1 MSAPVIAFFN
11 NKGGVG
17 KTSLVY
23 HVAWMMARKRV
34 RVVAADLDP
43 QANLTANFLDE
54 DELEKLWPGDMST
67 TAPGRTVYGSLTP
80 LIRGIGDIGEP
91 PVVEVDDRLHLI
103 PGDLA
108 LSRFEDDLSNQ
119 WPDCLDGKERA
130 FRVISAFWRLLTS
143 AAQQTG
149 CDVVL
154 VDVGPN
160 LGAINRSAIVAAD
173 NLVIPLAPDLFSVQ
187 GLQNLGPTLRQWR
200 AQWGARLPKNPDP
213 QLELPAGRMMPLGYV
228 LLGHGVRL
236 GKPVQAY
243 ERWMARIPRVYREA
257 VLDVVEPSP
266 PVGAD
271 PYCLGQIKHYRSL
284 IPMAY
289 EARKPVFA
297 LKPADGAF
305 GGHQAAVAA
314 ATADFAALT
323 ERILTEV
330 KLRVP
335 SPPWTTDAA

>member
-1 MSAPVIAFFN
+1 MSVPIIAFFN

-23 HVAWMMARKRV
+23 HVAWMMARKHL

-54 DELEKLWPGDMST
+54 DELEKLWPVDT
-67 TAPGRTVYGSLTP
+67 PLTAPAKTVYGSLAP
-80 LIRGIGDIGEP
+80 LIRGVGDIAEP
-91 PVVEVDDRLHLI
+91 PVVEVDDRLYII

-108 LSRFEDDLSNQ
+108 LSRFEDELSDQ

-130 FRVISAFWRLLTS
+130 FRVISAFWRLLTW
-143 AAQQTG
+143 AARETE

-160 LGAINRSAIVAAD
+160 LGAINRSAIVATD
-173 NLVIPLAPDLFSVQ
+173 HVVIPLAPDLFSVQ
-187 GLQNLGPTLRQWR
+187 GLQNLGPALREWREQWS
-200 AQWGARLPKNPDP
+200 ARLPKNPDP
-213 QLELPAGRMMPLGYV
+213 ELELPAGRMAPSGYV

-236 GKPVQAY
+236 GRPVQAY

-257 VLDVVEPSP
+257 VLNVDEPAP
-266 PVGAD
+266 PVHAD
-271 PYCLGQIKHYRSL
+271 QYCLGQIKHYRSL
-284 IPMAY
+284 MPMSY

-305 GGHQAAVAA
+305 GGHQKAVVS
-314 ATADFAALT
+314 ATADFTALT
-323 ERILTEV
+323 ERILHEVNLDARPTTEV
-330 KLRVP
+330 
-335 SPPWTTDAA
+335 A